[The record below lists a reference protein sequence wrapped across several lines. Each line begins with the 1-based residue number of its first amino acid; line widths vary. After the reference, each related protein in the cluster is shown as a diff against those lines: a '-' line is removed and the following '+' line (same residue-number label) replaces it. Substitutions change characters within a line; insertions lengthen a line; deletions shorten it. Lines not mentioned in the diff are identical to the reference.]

1 MSQCALATNRSR
13 VSLRSSGNAL
23 VIAIALAAIGALTSA
38 GSMLASESSP
48 EMEVTAAWIR
58 WLPADLPAGGYLTLH
73 NRASHPVTLIS
84 VSSPNYAQVSLHRSV
99 NQGGTSTMQPVHE
112 IHLRAGESVNFAAG
126 GYHLML
132 ESPTNAVH
140 PGDHVPIT
148 LHFAGGS
155 SMTVSFEVRQP
166 DS

>member
-1 MSQCALATNRSR
+1 MSGRRTLAVVAT
-13 VSLRSSGNAL
+13 
-23 VIAIALAAIGALTSA
+23 ALAAAGALSGTVRVLA
-38 GSMLASESSP
+38 GESSSDV
-48 EMEVTAAWIR
+48 EVTAAWIR
-58 WLPADLPAGGYLTLH
+58 WLPADLPAGAYLTLH
-73 NRASHPVTLIS
+73 NRASHPVTLIGA
-84 VSSPNYAQVSLHRSV
+84 SSADYAEVSLHRSV

-112 IHLRAGESVNFAAG
+112 IRLRPGESVSFAAG

-132 ESPTNAVH
+132 ERPSIAIH

-155 SMTVSFEVRQP
+155 SLTASFEVRQP